1 VSYLFIHLK
10 FTHWLLDGSTFVAQG
25 LQFLWTMQF
34 RNGYCTVC
42 VCVCVWTHEDVRSV
56 IQGGKFLSTRPTAR
70 IWHLQTFI
78 SSPKRKKKNLCA
90 KRFKSHADVKHEVQ
104 TWLRSQDTT
113 FYRQD
118 FEKWI
123 FCLHKYLNREG
134 DYVEK

>member
-1 VSYLFIHLK
+1 MNLYSLKVQTLVARWKHFRSSSSAIFVDDHSYATGAVL
-10 FTHWLLDGSTFVAQG
+10 
-25 LQFLWTMQF
+25 
-34 RNGYCTVC
+34 R
-42 VCVCVWTHEDVRSV
+42 VRTQEEARAV
-56 IQGGKFLSTRPTAR
+56 IRAGKFLSTRPTAR

-118 FEKWI
+118 FEKCI
-123 FCLHKYLNREG
+123 SCLDKCLNREG
-134 DYVEK
+134 DCVGK